1 MIDSI
6 LSCIFTIYIYI
17 LVYIYIY
24 HIPSANLNH
33 PETLKIIPMT
43 GRFWDRN
50 IQARP
55 KNSNHPII
63 YWHNSLSSWPE
74 SMHARSKPDK
84 WDKGWEGTGKKKQCF
99 LLHPWKLTCNLQI
112 NQLWTFICKHML
124 WIWTILQNEP
134 IIILISFCLAKLT
147 RVVFLTL
154 FTTFC
159 NMFNMLYIRIC
170 RLIFS
175 LCSFSRFPS
184 CQKSPFCI
192 LHLESN
198 TFSPQDIQ
206 YIRTLP
212 SWVHGRSNVLMNFIG
227 TSVNLRVW
235 QDKAWRFFLTLESC
249 YLPWDLEKKDKQI
262 PANYT
267 RMTRRTSAKQNSRF
281 D

>member
-1 MIDSI
+1 MPE
-6 LSCIFTIYIYI
+6 
-17 LVYIYIY
+17 V
-24 HIPSANLNH
+24 NLTN
-33 PETLKIIPMT
+33 ETRVEKVL
-43 GRFWDRN
+43 
-50 IQARP
+50 
-55 KNSNHPII
+55 
-63 YWHNSLSSWPE
+63 E
-74 SMHARSKPDK
+74 
-84 WDKGWEGTGKKKQCF
+84 KKQCF

-147 RVVFLTL
+147 KVVFLTL

-198 TFSPQDIQ
+198 TFSPRI
-206 YIRTLP
+206 
-212 SWVHGRSNVLMNFIG
+212 SNIFEPCHPGYMVGPMCWW
-227 TSVNLRVW
+227 TS
-235 QDKAWRFFLTLESC
+235 LELLSTC
-249 YLPWDLEKKDKQI
+249 ESDRIKLGDF
-262 PANYT
+262 
-267 RMTRRTSAKQNSRF
+267 S
-281 D
+281 